1 MDLVTNSSRVI
12 VTNQSAGILKCG
24 ILSLSLLVSVGF
36 HASQGLDNVEILRR
50 PFVQVVIDIVG
61 SFVNLFESRGLAE
74 ASSVEL
80 FWGMKIE

>member
-1 MDLVTNSSRVI
+1 MDLVTNCSRVI
-12 VTNQSAGILKCG
+12 VTNQSAGILKGG

-50 PFVQVVIDIVG
+50 PFVQVVIDVVG
-61 SFVNLFESRGLAE
+61 SFVDLFESRGLAE

-80 FWGMKIE
+80 FLVVKIE